1 MPEAPW
7 RGSLIKTGNVAFWFI
22 GMPRKPRPLP
32 AWDIFLACSTSA
44 KFIGRVEAAD
54 AEAAI
59 EAAVKEFEIAEAQAK
74 RLIAARRA

>member
-1 MPEAPW
+1 MP
-7 RGSLIKTGNVAFWFI
+7 
-22 GMPRKPRPLP
+22 
-32 AWDIFLACSTSA
+32 A

-74 RLIAARRA
+74 RLIAVRRA

>member
-1 MPEAPW
+1 MQ
-7 RGSLIKTGNVAFWFI
+7 
-22 GMPRKPRPLP
+22 RKPRPLP
-32 AWDIFLACSTSA
+32 AWDILLACSMPA

-74 RLIAARRA
+74 RLIAVRRG